1 MGTIGVRW
9 KGVAENHVT
18 FSVMGADEHFFSLF
32 KMRLV
37 AGRGFSTDFAA
48 DTMNY
53 VVNEKALRVMGMD
66 VNSAVGR
73 PLPVLGNTGTLVG
86 VVKDFN
92 FKPAQSAGHPLI
104 LRYNPG
110 AGEE

>member
-53 VVNEKALRVMGMD
+53 VVNEKALRGMGMD
-66 VNSAVGR
+66 GNSAVGPPR
-73 PLPVLGNTGTLVG
+73 TVWGHPRTVVG
-86 VVKDFN
+86 VGKDFKFQHAN
-92 FKPAQSAGHPLI
+92 VGGQTLS
-104 LRYNPG
+104 RST
-110 AGEE
+110 

>member
-48 DTMNY
+48 VTMNY
-53 VVNEKALRVMGMD
+53 VVNEKALRGMGMD
-66 VNSAVGR
+66 VNSAGCQ
-73 PLPVLGNTGTLVG
+73 PLNGLGQTGKIYGGGQRLYFNHGTLSV
-86 VVKDFN
+86 
-92 FKPAQSAGHPLI
+92 
-104 LRYNPG
+104 
-110 AGEE
+110 